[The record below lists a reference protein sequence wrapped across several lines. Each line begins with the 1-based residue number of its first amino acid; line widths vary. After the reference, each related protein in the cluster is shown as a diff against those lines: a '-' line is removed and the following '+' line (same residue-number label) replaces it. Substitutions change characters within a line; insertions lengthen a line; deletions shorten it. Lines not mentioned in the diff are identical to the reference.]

1 VEYGIAFG
9 PPTGRR
15 RRRPPLTWR
24 LMGPP
29 PAHWYPLVPVE
40 RGDRIASFA
49 VGSVELATGV
59 NTTAPRSVALTELAA
74 TGLGEEEL
82 AREGRRLVRTVSTT
96 RWTDGGLHACIAPR
110 TLPGRGEGASGV
122 RFDAIL
128 ADDPLER

>member
-1 VEYGIAFG
+1 
-9 PPTGRR
+9 
-15 RRRPPLTWR
+15 
-24 LMGPP
+24 
-29 PAHWYPLVPVE
+29 
-40 RGDRIASFA
+40 

>member
-1 VEYGIAFG
+1 
-9 PPTGRR
+9 
-15 RRRPPLTWR
+15 
-24 LMGPP
+24 MGPP

-59 NTTAPRSVALTELAA
+59 NTAAPRSVALTELAA
-74 TGLGEEEL
+74 TGLGGEE
-82 AREGRRLVRTVSTT
+82 LVRTFSTT

-110 TLPGRGEGASGV
+110 TLPGCGEGASGV

-128 ADDPLER
+128 PDDPLER